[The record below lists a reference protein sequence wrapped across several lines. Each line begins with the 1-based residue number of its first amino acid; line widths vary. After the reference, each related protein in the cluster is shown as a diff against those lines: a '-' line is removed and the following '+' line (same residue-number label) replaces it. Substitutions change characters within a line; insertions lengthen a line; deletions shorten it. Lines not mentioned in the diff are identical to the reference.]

1 MQDVLHPHHQHA
13 HRVWLVPDSTL
24 GRWSAF
30 VFAVS
35 ATVAVA
41 APVVAWVTY
50 QLTQPGAGTPWF
62 FAAWG
67 SALVALAVALGSAV
81 VAAVALFRDHAVLLL
96 VPVALGVLAVSAFVT
111 TNGVLN

>member
-1 MQDVLHPHHQHA
+1 MQDVMHPQHQHA
-13 HRVWLVPDSTL
+13 HRVWMVPDSTL

-41 APVVAWVTY
+41 APAVAWVTH
-50 QLTQPGAGTPWF
+50 QLTQPGSGTPWF

-67 SALVALAVALGSAV
+67 SGLVALAVAFGAAV
-81 VAAVALFRDHAVLLL
+81 VAAVALVRDHAMLLL
-96 VPVALGVLAVSAFVT
+96 VPVGLGVLAVSAFVT
-111 TNGVLN
+111 TYGVLS